1 MATKQKKDFKNKLIL
16 ITPKI
21 RVFIIRLDS
30 IEAKKLIEIGITNQ
44 ELRKFKTKMFQ
55 DELRSTPVFD
65 LNFMQLNLNG
75 DVITQSKDILQKSY
89 DEGLKNHMEYIED
102 LNKIVISS
110 DIKKFTPK
118 DHKVINLDN
127 QEFSFVFDRF
137 YQESTY
143 VLGMNDDFDAAK
155 INCYLEELY
164 LEDGKEYLSCHWK
177 YEYIDFS
184 YRSNTGLTKEDC
196 YILSTNQS
204 RFNLKFI

>member
-1 MATKQKKDFKNKLIL
+1 MTTKQQKDFRNKLSL

-55 DELRSTPVFD
+55 DELRATPVFD
-65 LNFMQLNLNG
+65 IKLMHLNLNG
-75 DVITQSKDILQKSY
+75 DDITQSKDILQKSY

-102 LNKIVISS
+102 LNKIVMSS
-110 DIKKFTPK
+110 DIKNFTPK

-127 QEFSFVFDRF
+127 QDFSIVFDRF

-143 VLGMNDDFDAAK
+143 VLDMDDDFDPTK
-155 INCYLEELY
+155 IHCYVEELY
-164 LEDGKEYLSCHWK
+164 LEDSKEYLSCYWT
-177 YEYIDFS
+177 YERKPFL
-184 YRSNTGLTKEDC
+184 YRSNAGLTKEDC
-196 YILSTNQS
+196 YILSTSQR

>member
-1 MATKQKKDFKNKLIL
+1 MTTKQQKDFRNKLSL

-102 LNKIVISS
+102 LNKIVMSS

-127 QEFSFVFDRF
+127 QDFSIVFDRF

-143 VLGMNDDFDAAK
+143 VLGMDDDFEPTK
-155 INCYLEELY
+155 MHCFIEELY
-164 LEDGKEYLSCHWK
+164 LEDGKEYLSCYWK
-177 YEYIDFS
+177 YESKNFL
-184 YRSNTGLTKEDC
+184 YRSNAGLTKEDC
-196 YILSTNQS
+196 YILSTSQR
-204 RFNLKFI
+204 RFNLKCI

>member
-1 MATKQKKDFKNKLIL
+1 MATKQKKDFKNKLSL

-65 LNFMQLNLNG
+65 IKLMHLNLNG
-75 DVITQSKDILQKSY
+75 DEITQSNEILQKSY

-102 LNKIVISS
+102 LNRIVGPS
-110 DIKKFTPK
+110 DLNNVTPK
-118 DHKVINLDN
+118 DYIEMNLNN
-127 QEFSFVFDRF
+127 QDFSIVFDRF

-143 VLGMNDDFDAAK
+143 VLDMDDDFDPTK
-155 INCYLEELY
+155 IHCYVEELY
-164 LEDGKEYLSCHWK
+164 LEDGKEYLSCYWK
-177 YEYIDFS
+177 YESKNFL
-184 YRSNTGLTKEDC
+184 YRFNAGLTKEDC
-196 YILSTNQS
+196 YILSTTQR